1 MFNFTDTTFSGLLA
15 ILSALFGI
23 AYPLVISCI
32 EKIDQKYGSTL
43 LTARFKNEKIFT
55 HFQYLLIINLI
66 TAIIFPFLMD
76 GCTHSRLFIGG
87 QACGATALIVVTFLL
102 LKKIMVYYDVSELQ
116 KEILED
122 YHAIKTSKSKKDIKK
137 QEELYFKQWTD
148 LTPIL
153 LSSVD
158 KKLGTSV
165 YEEWNKYI
173 NHHYKINISQV
184 QPYDIYFYD
193 SLTQINEYL
202 CRTERRLISVNNENS
217 LLQSFIYG
225 GINMPELSYTYL
237 WKNLKIQLYYDRSRW
252 IMAYWRSASQNYNYS
267 RFNNHNTKQKEDFL
281 EFHIMLCAMVLNQKK
296 YSLLQQMLTY
306 SSSQPEEYPLVPS
319 RLADIINIFIRLET
333 LSMKN
338 IIAYE
343 AKYTMYQMDGIVHNN
358 VMGGAYMYLTLLIYR
373 LFTINWYYGAKI
385 VLSTP
390 SLSND
395 LNELAKTRD
404 VINIVLY
411 WIEQIDGE
419 SRVLKCLDD
428 RNFLSIYQE
437 KRNKYSN
444 EFEILSPKDLIT
456 NFLKQI
462 TNKIDLV
469 KSTANYSEQL
479 VEITHSEIT
488 DTISQELQNYD
499 FLISSEESQ
508 FRGYSINCFNI
519 NFYPREAFQ
528 ENPSITYLNTSG
540 SMASTI
546 LYNFYHFFASA
557 FYTRKD
563 KDNHY
568 TIYYSNL
575 LKSIERLQLNDT
587 HLIISFGINWDFFV
601 EESGPINKISD
612 YEYVLH
618 KKIHI
623 YNLKC
628 ITPMFSQYIYIMST
642 KNQPVLYFK
651 TPSPTIIDKYKLKET
666 SQKYKLFLSL
676 LDVQGHELLISKE
689 DLDNLGESKNQM
701 SMFVGFLQAELIFNE
716 QTNFVSFQVKH
727 QGIDEGEC
735 LDIEAI
741 KAINF

>member
-1 MFNFTDTTFSGLLA
+1 MFNFTDTTYSGLLS

-32 EKIDQKYGSTL
+32 EKIDQKYQSTL
-43 LTARFKNEKIFT
+43 LTARFKNERIFKT
-55 HFQYLLIINLI
+55 FKYLLIINLI
-66 TAIIFPFLMD
+66 MAVIFPFLMD
-76 GCTHSRLFIGG
+76 GCTHGRLFVGLQTCAAITIIL
-87 QACGATALIVVTFLL
+87 ATLL
-102 LKKIMVYYDVSELQ
+102 LLQKIMVYYDISELHR
-116 KEILED
+116 EIIKD
-122 YHAIKTSKSKKDIKK
+122 YHEAKEKKNKIL
-137 QEELYFKQWTD
+137 EELYFKQWTD

-173 NHHYKINISQV
+173 NHHYKINITQV

-225 GINMPELSYTYL
+225 GINMPELSYAYL

-267 RFNNHNTKQKEDFL
+267 RFNNHTTKLKEDFL
-281 EFHIMLCAMVLNQKK
+281 EFHIMLCAMVLSQKK
-296 YSLLQQMLTY
+296 YSLLQQMLAY

-319 RLADIINIFIRLET
+319 RLSDIINIFVRLET
-333 LSMKN
+333 LSRKN

-373 LFTINWYYGAKI
+373 LFAINWYYGAKI

-390 SLSND
+390 SLSDD
-395 LNELAKTRD
+395 LNELATIRD

-411 WIEQIDGE
+411 WIEQIDGGP
-419 SRVLKCLDD
+419 RVLKCLDD
-428 RNFLSIYQE
+428 RSFLNIYQE
-437 KRNKYSN
+437 KRNKYGN

-462 TNKIDLV
+462 TDKIDLV
-469 KSTANYSEQL
+469 KSTANYSKQV
-479 VEITHSEIT
+479 VESVLYEVT
-488 DTISQELQNYD
+488 DTISQELQHYD
-499 FLISSEESQ
+499 FLISSKESQ
-508 FRGYSINCFNI
+508 LRGDGINCFNI

-528 ENPSITYLNTSG
+528 DNPSITYLNTSS

-557 FYTRKD
+557 FYTRRN

-575 LKSIERLQLNDT
+575 LKAIEQLQLTDA

-601 EESGPINKISD
+601 EKFGSINKISD
-612 YEYVLH
+612 YEYVIYGKTH
-618 KKIHI
+618 V

-642 KNQPVLYFK
+642 KNHPVLYFK
-651 TPSPTIIDKYKLKET
+651 DPIQTTIDEYELKET
-666 SQKYKLFLSL
+666 CQKYKLFLSL
-676 LDVQGHELLISKE
+676 LDVQGHENLIRKE
-689 DLDNLGESKNQM
+689 ELDNLGESKNQM
-701 SMFVGFLQAELIFNE
+701 SMFIGFLQAELIFSE

-735 LDIEAI
+735 SDVDEIR
-741 KAINF
+741 AINV